1 MVDPNATSYF
11 IAGFKHSGTIAL
23 VILPSHFSKSPH
35 WAKEKNSERT
45 PKHDKLK
52 TVCMVNVTKINVQ
65 EFLDACFG
73 YLETLI
79 VQEYHHLRYMGYN
92 SLYECNM
99 NFYILYGPLMFVN
112 ASESSSFAL
121 QAPSTDGDRRHM
133 VSMKLLARDFN
144 SNTLF
149 SKGNIFFHR
158 NNTVRCMQSNMEW
171 PTFQWTII
179 VFFLYSIFF
188 KISVNCI
195 L

>member
-1 MVDPNATSYF
+1 
-11 IAGFKHSGTIAL
+11 
-23 VILPSHFSKSPH
+23 
-35 WAKEKNSERT
+35 
-45 PKHDKLK
+45 
-52 TVCMVNVTKINVQ
+52 MVNVTKINVQ

-149 SKGNIFFHR
+149 SNGNIFFIDKYRTMHAIKYGMTNLSVD
-158 NNTVRCMQSNMEW
+158 NNC
-171 PTFQWTII
+171 
-179 VFFLYSIFF
+179 FFCIRFSSKSRLTAFF
-188 KISVNCI
+188 KYGFQI
-195 L
+195 

>member
-1 MVDPNATSYF
+1 
-11 IAGFKHSGTIAL
+11 
-23 VILPSHFSKSPH
+23 
-35 WAKEKNSERT
+35 
-45 PKHDKLK
+45 
-52 TVCMVNVTKINVQ
+52 MVNVTNINVQ

-99 NFYILYGPLMFVN
+99 NFYILHGPLMFVN

-149 SKGNIFFHR
+149 SKGN
-158 NNTVRCMQSNMEW
+158 NC
-171 PTFQWTII
+171 
-179 VFFLYSIFF
+179 FLS
-188 KISVNCI
+188 
-195 L
+195 